1 MKKIKSQNLLRL
13 LLLTPYVAWGM
24 AVLFSRLVYGPAKN
38 PNTPNAILN
47 ALAGASTVYAVG
59 IILWGIP
66 YTLLALGLLIWSR
79 KKSASVIYK
88 VFLFSPVLLSLLM
101 AVEAALVSFSPQQ
114 STLINL
120 QNCLHYRCLPPL
132 QIREP
137 PEYVQGRN
145 RTQPGVISVQSAPFY
160 PHDHST
166 HLPNN
171 RTTI

>member
-24 AVLFSRLVYGPAKN
+24 AVLFSRLVYGPAEN

-120 QNCLHYRCLPPL
+120 QNFLSYAAVLVVPSLAFGYVFIIVAFLLYKALSRLNMFKAET
-132 QIREP
+132 EP
-137 PEYVQGRN
+137 SQV
-145 RTQPGVISVQSAPFY
+145 
-160 PHDHST
+160 
-166 HLPNN
+166 
-171 RTTI
+171 

>member
-1 MKKIKSQNLLRL
+1 MKIKSQNLLRL

-24 AVLFSRLVYGPAKN
+24 AVLFSRLVYGPAEN

-114 STLINL
+114 SPLINL
-120 QNCLHYRCLPPL
+120 QNFLSYAAVLVVPSLAFGYVFIIVAFLFYKALNRLNML
-132 QIREP
+132 KAETEP
-137 PEYVQGRN
+137 SQM
-145 RTQPGVISVQSAPFY
+145 
-160 PHDHST
+160 
-166 HLPNN
+166 
-171 RTTI
+171 